1 MCAPGRD
8 REDRGRMRSR
18 LPSDRETVAARA
30 APPHVSPT
38 TLPEAF
44 AHLQHAAGNRAVA
57 GMVARAGV
65 PAGQAPPGGLNA
77 VQARSA
83 GAAGYTGVK
92 NSGAFVNVDLT
103 TSIDRSSSKP
113 GEAYVTA
120 DPPQDSPDAVHEA
133 LYLLPGDHRHGTGT
147 YTDKGRTYTPY
158 TRVDEDTSTLI
169 RAGEQEHLDDARR
182 AYDLSYGLIL
192 ATLRA
197 MAGRRFGPAAT
208 PSAAEALARTEFDK
222 QLPPALSVSRPGYR
236 SAWIAVLDALLKQ
249 TKARD
254 KNGWHDLL
262 DGRMVTE
269 GNKWVYPLER
279 TGTTKIGSVGS
290 DQVVNYPPAPP

>member
-1 MCAPGRD
+1 MRRRVPID
-8 REDRGRMRSR
+8 RE
-18 LPSDRETVAARA
+18 VAPRA
-30 APPHVSPT
+30 VPPPHVSPR
-38 TLPEAF
+38 TLPDAF

-57 GMVARAGV
+57 QMVARAGV
-65 PAGQAPPGGLNA
+65 PVGQAAPGGLNA
-77 VQARSA
+77 VQSRSA

-113 GEAYVTA
+113 GEAYVTV
-120 DPPQDSPDAVHEA
+120 DQPQDSPDAVHEA
-133 LYLLPGDHRHGTGT
+133 LYLLPGDHRHGTNT
-147 YTDKGRTYTPY
+147 YADKGRTYTPY
-158 TRVDEDTSTLI
+158 TRVDQATSDLI

-192 ATLRA
+192 ATLKG

-208 PSAAEALARTEFDK
+208 PSAAEALARTEFDT
-222 QLPPALSVSRPGYR
+222 QLPPALSVSKPGYR
-236 SAWIAVLDALLKQ
+236 SAWITVLDSLLKQ

-262 DGRMVTE
+262 DGKMATE
-269 GNKWVYPLER
+269 GDKWVYPLET

-290 DQVVNYPPAPP
+290 DQVVNYPAAAP

>member
-1 MCAPGRD
+1 
-8 REDRGRMRSR
+8 MRSR
-18 LPSDRETVAARA
+18 MPHTREAAAARA
-30 APPHVSPT
+30 TRPHVSPT
-38 TLPEAF
+38 SLPEAF

-57 GMVARAGV
+57 EMIARAGV
-65 PAGQAPPGGLNA
+65 VKGQAPPDGLNA

-92 NSGAFVNVDLT
+92 NSAAFVNVDLT

-113 GEAYVTA
+113 GEAYVTV
-120 DPPQDSPDAVHEA
+120 DQPQDSPDAVHEA
-133 LYLLPGDHRHGTGT
+133 LYLLPGDHRHGTRT

-158 TRVDEDTSTLI
+158 TRIDADTSNLI

-208 PSAAEALARTEFDK
+208 PSAAEALARAEFDK
-222 QLPPALSVSRPGYR
+222 QLPPALSVSQPGYR
-236 SAWIAVLDALLKQ
+236 SVWITVLDALLKQ

-254 KNGWHDLL
+254 ANGWHNLA
-262 DGRMVTE
+262 DGKMATE
-269 GNKWVYPLER
+269 GGKWVYPLEQ

-290 DQVVNYPPAPP
+290 DQVVNYPTASP